1 MVYKE
6 TPHCN
11 GSQKQ
16 DNTFQLVEV
25 IEKSNTSSLGKVIA
39 VKLVDMCSSE
49 GYVRFNVTKAAIRW
63 IEQKTTKFE
72 LALTVKCI
80 SSSHC
85 DLRSEHQV
93 SFSMSNESMKVP
105 HLVIE
110 TYVTST
116 DNIQSTMLQGRRK
129 RFSMPRFNY
138 CSNSTQTCCLKNLTV
153 NFRKDLKWNFVKEPS
168 DITVNFC
175 NGTCLVGPQHTT
187 HYLANL
193 GSSFPCCSG
202 DEYEAVTLLVDG
214 GDGNLFTLEL
224 PNLTVKSC
232 RCA

>member
-6 TPHCN
+6 MRNCN
-11 GSQKQ
+11 HRQKQ

-25 IEKSNTSSLGKVIA
+25 IEKSNTSSHGKVIA

-49 GYVRFNVTKAAIRW
+49 GYIRLNVTKAAIRW
-63 IEQKTTKFE
+63 NEQKITKIE

-80 SSSHC
+80 SCSQFN
-85 DLRSEHQV
+85 LRLKHQV
-93 SFSMSNESMKVP
+93 SFSASNESMKLP

-110 TYVTST
+110 TYVTS
-116 DNIQSTMLQGRRK
+116 DNTESTVLKERRK
-129 RFSMPRFNY
+129 RSSTPRFNY

-168 DITVNFC
+168 DVTVNYC
-175 NGTCLVGPQHTT
+175 NGTCLVGPQYTT
-187 HYLANL
+187 HYLANVH
-193 GSSFPCCSG
+193 SSFPCCSG
-202 DEYEAVTLLVDG
+202 NDYEAVTLLVDG
-214 GDGNLFTLEL
+214 GDGKLFTLEL

-232 RCA
+232 RCT